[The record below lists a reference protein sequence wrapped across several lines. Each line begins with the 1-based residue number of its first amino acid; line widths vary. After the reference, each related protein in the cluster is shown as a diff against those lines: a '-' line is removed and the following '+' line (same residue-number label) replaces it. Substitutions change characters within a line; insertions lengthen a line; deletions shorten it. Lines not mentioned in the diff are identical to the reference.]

1 METLFDG
8 AKTVAEVK
16 TLWRL
21 QMLQVHPD
29 KHAESEFAHWN
40 KVAQE
45 LNEAYHKALKA
56 LDGAVTLDAET
67 GKEHTYR
74 YNETTEQAVIDKLYA
89 TVAAGMPEEVTIWLV
104 GTWIWVEG
112 TTKEDKST
120 QNKLKELGYRWHSVR
135 SMWYWR
141 QQYYKSRYSDKS
153 FDTLKWQYG
162 ARQYEE
168 EKSTGLSR

>member
-1 METLFDG
+1 
-8 AKTVAEVK
+8 
-16 TLWRL
+16 
-21 QMLQVHPD
+21 
-29 KHAESEFAHWN
+29 
-40 KVAQE
+40 
-45 LNEAYHKALKA
+45 
-56 LDGAVTLDAET
+56 
-67 GKEHTYR
+67 
-74 YNETTEQAVIDKLYA
+74 
-89 TVAAGMPEEVTIWLV
+89 MPEEVTIWLV